1 MGGFINARHDSIRD
15 AEYELLK
22 VVTHDVETEPMLQ
35 PVINRNGYQKSA
47 NLDDG
52 ARLDVRSRGFWR
64 AGQNAFFDVR
74 VTNPDNKSQQDCTI
88 KSVLHKHE
96 AEKKRQY
103 NRRVMEVEHGSFTP
117 LIFTTT
123 GVMSHEC
130 TVFHKS
136 LAEKISTKRGD
147 RYDEVMRYLRVKF
160 SFLALKATLLC
171 LRGSRGRKGKNL
183 GITNEDFGLALN
195 ELGV

>member
-1 MGGFINARHDSIRD
+1 
-15 AEYELLK
+15 
-22 VVTHDVETEPMLQ
+22 MLQ
-35 PVINRNGYQKSA
+35 PVINRNGYLKSA

-74 VTNPDNKSQQDCTI
+74 VTNPDNKSQQDSSI
-88 KSVLHKHE
+88 KAVLRKHE

-117 LIFTTT
+117 LIFTT

-130 TVFHKS
+130 TM
-136 LAEKISTKRGD
+136 
-147 RYDEVMRYLRVKF
+147 Y
-160 SFLALKATLLC
+160 
-171 LRGSRGRKGKNL
+171 RKDIHQAG
-183 GITNEDFGLALN
+183 
-195 ELGV
+195 